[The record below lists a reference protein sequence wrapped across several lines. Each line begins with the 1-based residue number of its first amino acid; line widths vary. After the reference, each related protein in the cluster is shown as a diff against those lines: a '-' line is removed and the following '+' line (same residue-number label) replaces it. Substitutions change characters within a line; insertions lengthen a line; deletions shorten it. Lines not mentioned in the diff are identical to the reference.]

1 MTLLYSTQH
10 CKSTTRQEHFLK
22 NVLWQQMDKKWHTE
36 SSDPNLVCGNTGVMV
51 SEATLLYEGHLACQ
65 WLIFICFLKSVHL
78 YFTDFINY
86 GNFSFPFN
94 YTLVWKKT
102 K

>member
-1 MTLLYSTQH
+1 M
-10 CKSTTRQEHFLK
+10 
-22 NVLWQQMDKKWHTE
+22 E

-51 SEATLLYEGHLACQ
+51 PEATLLYEGHLACH

-94 YTLVWKKT
+94 YTLVWKKPNRKRST
-102 K
+102 SRLYIVTLLI